1 MPEHFRLRFFEAD
14 FWDAFAVLG
23 AYMEQGL
30 EDFHTETTEVSPPEG
45 VEASNGSN
53 FWRFL
58 RDILET
64 LVLAIIL
71 FLAINAISA
80 RIRVDGSSMVPTLTN
95 GQFVIVNR
103 LTYKLGDP
111 NHGDVI
117 VFDYPRDP
125 EQEYIKRII
134 GLPGDTIEMNSGHVY
149 INGQIIDEPYIA
161 ADARNAGE
169 WTVPGDHVFVLGDN
183 RNNSQDSRNFGFVSM
198 DSIIGKALVIY
209 WPPTD
214 WGIITH
220 PEYGILDS
228 SETLPESAYP

>member
-1 MPEHFRLRFFEAD
+1 LLFEAD
-14 FWDAFAVLG
+14 FWKAFAVLG

-30 EDFHTETTEVSPPEG
+30 EDFHSDTTEISTPEDEESSG
-45 VEASNGSN
+45 GSS

-58 RDILET
+58 RDVLET

-71 FLAINAISA
+71 FLAINAVSA

-111 NHGDVI
+111 DHGDVV

-134 GLPGDTIEMNSGHVY
+134 GLPGDTVEMNSGHVY
-149 INGQIIDEPYIA
+149 INGQIIEEPYIA
-161 ADARNAGE
+161 AAARSTGE
-169 WTVPGDHVFVLGDN
+169 WTVPSDHVFVLGDN
-183 RNNSQDSRNFGFVSM
+183 RNNSQDSRNFGSVST
-198 DSIIGKALVIY
+198 DNIIGKALVIY

-214 WGIITH
+214 WGIISH
-220 PEYGILDS
+220 PDYDIPESNEVLS
-228 SETLPESAYP
+228 ESAYP